1 MRAPARTATSP
12 GPYPAAR
19 VASLDIAG
27 VGRICFWNGG
37 SLWIGH
43 SSGRT
48 APHAHHA
55 IQVSLAL
62 DDGGSFFLGE
72 PGEPDVERKAA
83 IVMSR
88 LRHRFDGRGGTVA
101 QVFTEPETALGHA
114 LVERFPGKGIQP
126 VPLEVVSGPARALG
140 EAFHRGEDDEALVRL
155 AREVAG
161 RLAGASLAQPPVSSR
176 IEAVIDHLA
185 AGKGSPVSLAQA
197 AALVHLSPGRFR
209 HLFVEETGTTFR
221 AYALWVRI
229 QHAIGAMMA
238 GRSWTEAAHDAGFAD
253 SAHLSRTFRRMFGVS
268 PNMIVREENGT
279 ARRQ

>member
-1 MRAPARTATSP
+1 MRSPARTTSSP
-12 GPYPAAR
+12 GPDPAAR
-19 VASLDIAG
+19 VAALDIAG
-27 VGRICFWNGG
+27 VGRVCFWTGG

-43 SSGRT
+43 TSGRT

-72 PGEPDVERKAA
+72 PGEPEVERRAA
-83 IVMSR
+83 IVVPR

-114 LVERFPGKGIQP
+114 LLERFPGTRVQP
-126 VPLEVVSGPARALG
+126 LPLEIVSGPARALG

-155 AREVAG
+155 ARDLAG
-161 RLAGASLAQPPVSSR
+161 RLAGASPAQPPVSSR

-185 AGKGSPVSLAQA
+185 AVKGAPVSLAQA

-209 HLFVEETGTTFR
+209 HLFVAETGTTFR

-268 PNMIVREENGT
+268 PTMIVREENRA
-279 ARRQ
+279 ARRK